1 MGGVSPARYALVG
14 LIVHIVLNMFI
25 RHSGRRQIQ
34 IQIQN
39 KKSTIGL
46 PPKKPT
52 VPDRRLKR
60 RNKKFEQSSQDARK
74 PIAFP
79 VQ

>member
-1 MGGVSPARYALVG
+1 MSGVSPARCALVG
-14 LIVHIVLNMFI
+14 LIAHIVLNMFI
-25 RHSGRRQIQ
+25 RHPGRRQ

-39 KKSTIGL
+39 KKSTI

-60 RNKKFEQSSQDARK
+60 RKKLWRNRR
-74 PIAFP
+74 
-79 VQ
+79 